1 MLQIDTG
8 DAWAWA
14 RNDENKGKLIKL
26 SAEFTEK
33 CSGFRGKVLYSDIA
47 TLRKE
52 YSKEY
57 LTVEF
62 EKLLDIKEATTA
74 MAKFT
79 KTLVQRHE
87 CS

>member
-1 MLQIDTG
+1 M
-8 DAWAWA
+8 
-14 RNDENKGKLIKL
+14 
-26 SAEFTEK
+26 SAEFTDK

-62 EKLLDIKEATTA
+62 ETFWDIKEATAA
-74 MAKFT
+74 MATFT
-79 KTLVQRHE
+79 KTLV
-87 CS
+87 